1 MTEELLSS
9 IIRHL
14 NQLEDENK
22 LKPEQIKAIAAFV
35 AEITAPGME
44 RKVEKLSAGDFY
56 RLQEKTIKILHDIT
70 ALDIGSNGYCV

>member
-1 MTEELLSS
+1 MTEKLLSS

-14 NQLEDENK
+14 NQLEDENR

-35 AEITAPGME
+35 AEVTAPGME

-56 RLQEKTIKILHDIT
+56 RLQERTIKKLHDIT
-70 ALDIGSNGYCV
+70 AAETGANGYCV